1 MQTRSEDT
9 VANSLLEMLLPSA
22 CSFCFQRFPARESK
36 TGLCLSCVEQFFPNR
51 RSCVRCSARLPETTL
66 SLDSQDC
73 IHCRGEDW
81 HFDRATCGGDYQ
93 GPLRQAVILMK
104 RPFHEHLALAVGRAL
119 GERLRDQ
126 LPTGIAAVVPTPQ
139 HWRRR
144 ILRRT
149 NSSEV
154 LAEALASVLGIPVRR
169 VLRRIRATSKQ
180 GMLTGAQRRVN
191 LNNAFECTE
200 RSFVAG
206 ERLLLVDDILTSGAT
221 ANAMAL
227 ALRKAGAGTIEVVA
241 AARSLG
247 LPTR

>member
-1 MQTRSEDT
+1 
-9 VANSLLEMLLPSA
+9 L
-22 CSFCFQRFPARESK
+22 
-36 TGLCLSCVEQFFPNR
+36 
-51 RSCVRCSARLPETTL
+51 RCSARLPETTL
-66 SLDSQDC
+66 SLDSPDC

-81 HFDRATCGGDYQ
+81 HFDRAICGGDYQ

-126 LPTGIAAVVPTPQ
+126 LPAGIAAVVPTPQ

-149 NSSEV
+149 NSSEL
-154 LAEALASVLGIPVRR
+154 LAEALAGVLGIPIRR
-169 VLRRIRATSKQ
+169 ILRRTRATSKQ

-191 LNNAFECTE
+191 LRNAFACTH
-200 RSFVAG
+200 RSFAEG
-206 ERLLLVDDILTSGAT
+206 KTLLLVDDILTSGAT
-221 ANAMAL
+221 ANSMAL
-227 ALRKAGAGTIEVVA
+227 ALTRSGATAIHVVA

>member
-1 MQTRSEDT
+1 MQKRSEHT
-9 VANSLLEMLLPSA
+9 VASSLLEMLLPSA
-22 CSFCFQRFPARESK
+22 CSFCFQRFPAGDST
-36 TGLCLSCVEQFFPNR
+36 TGLCISCIKQLFPSR
-51 RSCVRCSARLPETTL
+51 RACMRCSARLPETAF
-66 SLDSQDC
+66 SPDSSDC

-81 HFDRATCGGDYQ
+81 HFDRAICGGDYQ

-126 LPTGIAAVVPTPQ
+126 IPVGVAAVVPTPQ

-144 ILRRT
+144 IVRRT
-149 NSSEV
+149 NSSEL
-154 LAEALASVLGIPVRR
+154 LAEALAEPLGIPVH
-169 VLRRIRATSKQ
+169 RILWRTRATLKQ

-191 LNNAFECTE
+191 LKNAFDCTD
-200 RSFVAG
+200 RSFVSG
-206 ERLLLVDDILTSGAT
+206 KTLLLVDDILTSGAT
-221 ANAMAL
+221 ANSMAL
-227 ALRKAGAGTIEVVA
+227 ALKTAGAEAIHVVA